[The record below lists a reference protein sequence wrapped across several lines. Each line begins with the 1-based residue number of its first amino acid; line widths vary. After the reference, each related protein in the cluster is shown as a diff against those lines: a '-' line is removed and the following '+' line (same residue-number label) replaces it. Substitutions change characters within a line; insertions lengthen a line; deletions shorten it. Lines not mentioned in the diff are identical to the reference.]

1 MKGFKFVLVVSAA
14 ALVASCSK
22 DDDAAP
28 AVNNT
33 GGNTT
38 ASITVPPGILTQ
50 KVLLEYHTAAWCG
63 SCPDAETKRDQV
75 MTTYQ
80 NKVIPVAIHQSDA
93 MQIPGFF
100 TIDATFGS
108 NTAYGMVNRIPSLN
122 NVLLNRTQW
131 LTNTSSALSRASTC
145 GLAIMSTVAGTNAAI
160 EVQAAFLSSMTGNY
174 NVTVY
179 LTEMDVT
186 GTGSTYDQV
195 NTYNT
200 DPSSQWYNLGNP
212 IAGFKHKYVWR
223 KAVTSVMGDPV
234 PAVMLIEGGLFKKVY
249 TADITG
255 LNKDKLYVVAFI
267 NKVGTTPTTHE
278 VMNVQMAKVGT
289 LKNWD

>member
-1 MKGFKFVLVVSAA
+1 MNGFKLALMVAAA

-28 AVNNT
+28 AVPNP

-38 ASITVPPGILTQ
+38 PSISVPPGILTQ

-63 SCPDAETKRDQV
+63 SCPDADSKRDQI

-80 NKVIPVAIHQSDA
+80 NKVVPVAIHQSDA

-108 NTAYGMVNRIPSLN
+108 NTAYGMVNRIPSLS

-131 LTNTSSALSRASTC
+131 LSNTSSALSRASTC
-145 GLAIMSTVAGTNAAI
+145 GLAILSTVAGNNAAI
-160 EVQAAFLSSMTGNY
+160 EVQAAFLSGLTGNY

-179 LTEMDVT
+179 LTEMDVS
-186 GTGSTYDQV
+186 GSGSTYDQV

-212 IAGFKHKYVWR
+212 ITGFKHKYVWR
-223 KAVTSVMGDPV
+223 KAVTAVMGEQV

-249 TADITG
+249 AADITG
-255 LNKDKLYVVAFI
+255 LNKDKLYVVAFV

-278 VMNVQMAKVGT
+278 VMNVQMAKLGT